1 MEQGVIYGALLL
13 CSGTI
18 WQTYWLWHTWGLR
31 YVCTYFPLSH
41 NLIYMRLQFC
51 CKVSIWHLVKCWILW
66 IWRVFACQAQKK
78 NIINTVEYELL
89 ISWKDHM
96 HYKLYVFAYYHRSLS
111 EITKECRILY
121 SRLHYSRICL
131 KWFGISWGLKSTA
144 DVGNLQPISVCLDWM
159 AVLKVFFFCCCFW
172 LCLFFKSSPT
182 QNLLIS

>member
-1 MEQGVIYGALLL
+1 MEHCYSVQGQSDKHIDFGTHEVWDMSAPTFHYPIIWFTWGFSSVAKFQ
-13 CSGTI
+13 SGTS
-18 WQTYWLWHTWGLR
+18 WNVEYCGFEEYL
-31 YVCTYFPLSH
+31 
-41 NLIYMRLQFC
+41 
-51 CKVSIWHLVKCWILW
+51 LVKL
-66 IWRVFACQAQKK
+66 RKK
-78 NIINTVEYELL
+78 NIINTVQYELP

-111 EITKECRILY
+111 EIIKECRILY

-172 LCLFFKSSPT
+172 VCLFFKSSPT